1 MIFISDLDKT
11 LIFSKKHLPTT
22 NDLYIAESK
31 DKVPCAFI
39 EKRTFDNL
47 KTFAKNNIF
56 IPATARTKEQYDRI
70 HIFKHL
76 NIKYT
81 IICNGKNI
89 LVNGQLDENW
99 ENLMNEKISQLPRQ
113 IVPLFEEIKIFSK
126 NELPNIEMKYYCYDN
141 YLAMISFPSKENLT
155 TDFIEKTNL
164 LIKDSGWYAFACGRK
179 LYISTSFINKKF
191 ALQYI
196 KDNLLKSDEKVIA
209 SGDSL
214 YDLEML
220 EYSNFPI
227 IPKHGEIANK
237 LKTTNTSTFTGS
249 YEISEYIL
257 ELTK

>member
-22 NDLYIAESK
+22 NDLYIAENK
-31 DKVPCAFI
+31 DKIPCSFI

-47 KTFAKNNIF
+47 KKFSEHNIF
-56 IPATARTKEQYDRI
+56 IPATARTKEQYERI
-70 HIFKHL
+70 HIFNHL
-76 NIKYT
+76 NTKYS
-81 IICNGKNI
+81 IICNGKSI
-89 LVNGQLDENW
+89 LIDGQIDENW
-99 ENLMNEKISQLPRQ
+99 ENLMNDKISKLPRQ
-113 IVPLFEEIKIFSK
+113 ITPLFKEITEFSK
-126 NELPNIEMKYYCYDN
+126 KELPETEMKYYCYDN
-141 YLAMISFPSKENLT
+141 YLAMISFPKKEDLTVNFINNL
-155 TDFIEKTNL
+155 NL

-196 KDNLLKSDEKVIA
+196 KDELLKTDEKIVA

-220 EYSNFPI
+220 EYSDFPI

-237 LKTTNTSTFTGS
+237 LRTTNTVTFGGS
-249 YEISEYIL
+249 YEISKYIL
-257 ELTK
+257 ELSK